1 MILTPN
7 TRSERA
13 VAVCAKTTA
22 CLLLSVVATSLLYFA
37 FVNLADWLNAM
48 TAAATF
54 SLLFSLALSGTML
67 LFLYGAAKTSVKDYA
82 IQIRI
87 LRRHGFRRAK
97 HMTAEEFDRL
107 AAIERSIDEEILER
121 TKEQE
126 SQR

>member
-13 VAVCAKTTA
+13 AAVCAKTTA
-22 CLLLSVVATSLLYFA
+22 CLLLSVLATTFLYFA
-37 FVNLADWLNAM
+37 FENLADLLNAL

-54 SLLFSLALSGTML
+54 SLLLSLALSWVML

-87 LRRHGFRRAK
+87 LRMHGFRGAR

-126 SQR
+126 MQR